1 MPCLTPFA
9 DNAQEVSTQA
19 SADQAKLKQRIAFLE
34 AALCG
39 TRKAMINAN
48 RELGRSIFTGLDYEE
63 MGITGQEY
71 VKGMAEH
78 AERDFLKNPP
88 KPRVIGDCR

>member
-9 DNAQEVSTQA
+9 DNAQEVSAQA

-39 TRKAMINAN
+39 TRKALISVNEQHN
-48 RELGRSIFTGLDYEE
+48 QPSFGGLNY
-63 MGITGQEY
+63 G
-71 VKGMAEH
+71 
-78 AERDFLKNPP
+78 
-88 KPRVIGDCR
+88 GDGD